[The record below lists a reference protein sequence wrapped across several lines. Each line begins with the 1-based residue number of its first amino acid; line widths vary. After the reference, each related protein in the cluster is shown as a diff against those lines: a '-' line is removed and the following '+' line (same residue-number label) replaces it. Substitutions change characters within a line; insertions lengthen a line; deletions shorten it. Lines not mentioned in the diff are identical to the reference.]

1 MPIYC
6 NTYDIHLYQ
15 GQSFFLDLNYS
26 NDDGD
31 FVDLNGAT
39 YEARMQVRRSLL
51 VHGLTGGGEKGFFA
65 GTDKDDPGR
74 TGTGGIT
81 LNYAG
86 EIGAMRVEID
96 YITTSYIPPGRHFY
110 DIDVKNKDTN
120 FVDKLI
126 TGTFEVI
133 SEVTR

>member
-1 MPIYC
+1 
-6 NTYDIHLYQ
+6 
-15 GQSFFLDLNYS
+15 
-26 NDDGD
+26 
-31 FVDLNGAT
+31 VVVK
-39 YEARMQVRRSLL
+39 RV
-51 VHGLTGGGEKGFFA
+51 FFA
-65 GTDKDDPGR
+65 GSDNDDPGR

-81 LNYAG
+81 LNYSG
-86 EIGAMRVEID
+86 ETGAMRVEID

-120 FVDKLI
+120 FVDKLM